1 VNASTA
7 DLRRKGLSARL
18 QRYAPWVAALVLVAG
33 VAAAIVRFAPNRD
46 AAPQVIPKTQP
57 KAPATEK
64 TVPLSHAATK
74 AVYTF
79 VTTAVARTDLDA
91 AWRISGPNIR
101 GGLTYKQWLA
111 GNIPVVPYP
120 IETRGFAP
128 HMKIDYS
135 YPNSAQLELDLQPKA
150 GSNMAGQLF
159 IVELKRIAGANGKTR
174 WVVDNWV
181 PRTSIPIPRSGN

>member
-1 VNASTA
+1 MNASTA

-18 QRYAPWVAALVLVAG
+18 QRYAPWLAALVLVAG
-33 VAAAIVRFAPNRD
+33 IAAAIVRFAPNRD

-57 KAPATEK
+57 KAPAKEK
-64 TVPLSHAATK
+64 TVPLSRAATK

-79 VTTAVARTDLDA
+79 VTTAVARTDLAA

-120 IETRGFAP
+120 IEARGFAP

>member
-1 VNASTA
+1 VDASTA

-18 QRYAPWVAALVLVAG
+18 QRYAPWLAALVLAAG

-46 AAPQVIPKTQP
+46 AAPQVTPKTQP
-57 KAPATEK
+57 KAPVKEK

-79 VTTAVARTDLDA
+79 VRTAVARTDLAA

-135 YPNSAQLELDLQPKA
+135 YPTSAQLELDLQPKA
-150 GSNMAGQLF
+150 GSNTAGQLF

-174 WVVDNWV
+174 WIVDNWV

>member
-18 QRYAPWVAALVLVAG
+18 QRYAPWLAALVLVAG

-57 KAPATEK
+57 KAPAKEK
-64 TVPLSHAATK
+64 TVPLPRAATK

-79 VTTAVARTDLDA
+79 VTTAVARTNLAA
-91 AWRISGPNIR
+91 AWKVSGPNIR

-135 YPNSAQLELDLQPKA
+135 YPTSAQLELDLQPKA
-150 GSNMAGQLF
+150 GSNTAGQLF

-174 WVVDNWV
+174 WIVDNWV